1 MPLALAELLIRRCR
15 PCFRPG
21 ARRLLRSLAD
31 VECSPSSSFAAPR
44 RPVGLAPVMAP
55 DFCLISRGQY
65 GSAVGCGSNQ
75 GVVAVHRRPARY
87 AVACVDSPSVRPS
100 AVGPRSGRP
109 VRGADPIARPD
120 ARRFPGSSVA
130 GGHRGATRSA
140 LDAGDRRADCH
151 GSGRRLRCPRSCGS
165 VSAWW

>member
-1 MPLALAELLIRRCR
+1 MLPSGCTPA
-15 PCFRPG
+15 
-21 ARRLLRSLAD
+21 LRSLAD

-87 AVACVDSPSVRPS
+87 ALRAWIVPQL
-100 AVGPRSGRP
+100 GPQPSGRDLA
-109 VRGADPIARPD
+109 GQYEAPIR
-120 ARRFPGSSVA
+120 
-130 GGHRGATRSA
+130 
-140 LDAGDRRADCH
+140 
-151 GSGRRLRCPRSCGS
+151 
-165 VSAWW
+165 